1 MFAGTGDFEY
11 LKIEVWGH
19 DKHVCVDEITIP
31 EEQNV
36 TRIPCPV
43 TAIGNYVYIQK
54 RVPGGSIDFCE
65 VEIYA
70 VDCKGES
77 K

>member
-1 MFAGTGDFEY
+1 MFAGTGDIEY
-11 LKIEVWGH
+11 LKVEVWGQI
-19 DKHVCVDEITIP
+19 KFVCVDEMTIP

-43 TAIGNYVYIQK
+43 GSIGNYVYIQK
-54 RVPGGSIDFCE
+54 RVHSGSIDFCE